1 MKRFLK
7 HLVLGTA
14 AVCALAVPT
23 LAADFTHC
31 ADYLNDMGL
40 FQGGANG
47 YDLDRAPTRLEASV
61 MLVRLLGA
69 EEEAK
74 ANQTYTAPFN
84 DVADWAKPYVQY
96 LYDNGLGNGV
106 GNGKFGSDSLCTAQQ
121 YTTFLLR
128 ALGYSDAA
136 GGDFTYATATDFA
149 QKLGLVDV
157 LNCDEDN
164 FLRDNLAA
172 MSFTALATKP
182 KSGEADLLTK
192 LVQDGA
198 IAKDDAEMYLGF
210 FSDYRDYSAAI
221 TKANLDASKLST
233 DVGVEL
239 GMSLA
244 DMDFL
249 TASIDMDMAVE
260 SDLEHMDQTK
270 LAYDMNMTME
280 IDPAVAA
287 AMGVPEDQA
296 SMTLDMECWYAD
308 GYYYIK
314 SGENKMKVALSFE
327 DAMGQMPTSDLT
339 ATTSQVE
346 PLCAIESL
354 TKATNSDGTVS
365 YTINY
370 ATSSFNSL
378 IDSVLSSLPTDTT
391 EAASMAFN
399 ALDVEVFFNG
409 DTLTSMEVL
418 MDMSTEVEGQSMGIS
433 MVMVMDNIKTGDDV
447 KVTLPSDLNTYTEIT
462 AEDMGLVTQ

>member
-136 GGDFTYATATDFA
+136 GGDFTYATAMDFA

-378 IDSVLSSLPTDTT
+378 IDSVLSSLPTDTA

-418 MDMSTEVEGQSMGIS
+418 MDMSTEIEGQSMGIS

>member
-1 MKRFLK
+1 MNRFLK

-40 FQGGANG
+40 FQGGTNG
-47 YDLDRAPTRLEASV
+47 YDLDRAPTRLEAGV

-69 EEEAK
+69 EDAAL

-128 ALGYSDAA
+128 ALGYSDAE
-136 GGDFTYATATDFA
+136 GGDFTYATAMDFA
-149 QKLGLVDV
+149 QKLGLVDM
-157 LNCDEDN
+157 LNCDETN

-210 FSDYRDYSAAI
+210 FSDYRDYAAAI
-221 TKANLDASKLST
+221 TKANLDASKLAT

-239 GMSLA
+239 GMTLA

-280 IDPAVAA
+280 IDPAMAA
-287 AMGVPEDQA
+287 AMGLPEDQA
-296 SMTLDMECWYAD
+296 TMTQDMECWYAD

-327 DAMGQMPTSDLT
+327 DVMEQMPTSDLT
-339 ATTSQVE
+339 ATTAQVE

-354 TKATNSDGTVS
+354 TKAANSDGTVS

-370 ATSSFNSL
+370 ATSSFNGL
-378 IDSVLSSLPTDTT
+378 IDSILSSLPTGTDT
-391 EAASMAFN
+391 ASSMAFN
-399 ALDVEVFFNG
+399 ALDMEVFFRG
-409 DTLTSMEVL
+409 DSLSSMEML
-418 MDMSTEVEGQSMGIS
+418 LDMSTEVEGQSMGIS
-433 MVMVMDNIKTGDDV
+433 MVMVMDNIQTGDAV
-447 KVTLPSDLNTYTEIT
+447 TVTLPSDLSTYPEIT
-462 AEDMGLVTQ
+462 AEDMGTITQ

>member
-136 GGDFTYATATDFA
+136 GGDFTYATAMDFA

-287 AMGVPEDQA
+287 AMGVPEEQA
-296 SMTLDMECWYAD
+296 SMTQDMECWYAD

-462 AEDMGLVTQ
+462 AEDMGLVNQ

>member
-1 MKRFLK
+1 
-7 HLVLGTA
+7 
-14 AVCALAVPT
+14 
-23 LAADFTHC
+23 
-31 ADYLNDMGL
+31 
-40 FQGGANG
+40 
-47 YDLDRAPTRLEASV
+47 
-61 MLVRLLGA
+61 
-69 EEEAK
+69 
-74 ANQTYTAPFN
+74 
-84 DVADWAKPYVQY
+84 
-96 LYDNGLGNGV
+96 
-106 GNGKFGSDSLCTAQQ
+106 
-121 YTTFLLR
+121 
-128 ALGYSDAA
+128 
-136 GGDFTYATATDFA
+136 
-149 QKLGLVDV
+149 
-157 LNCDEDN
+157 
-164 FLRDNLAA
+164 
-172 MSFTALATKP
+172 
-182 KSGEADLLTK
+182 
-192 LVQDGA
+192 
-198 IAKDDAEMYLGF
+198 MYLGF

>member
-136 GGDFTYATATDFA
+136 GGDFTYATAMDFA

-249 TASIDMDMAVE
+249 TASIDMALAVE

-270 LAYDMNMTME
+270 MAYDMNMTME

-296 SMTLDMECWYAD
+296 SMTQDMECWYAD

-378 IDSVLSSLPTDTT
+378 IDSVLSSLPTDTA

>member
-136 GGDFTYATATDFA
+136 GGDFTYATAMDFA

-270 LAYDMNMTME
+270 MAYDINMTME

-296 SMTLDMECWYAD
+296 SMTQDMECWYAD

>member
-136 GGDFTYATATDFA
+136 GGDFTYATAMDFA

-233 DVGVEL
+233 DVGVVL